1 MKSKLKNIVLL
12 LMLVFSS
19 VRRCF
24 FKNEERVEWYIF
36 TPESLNNGIRIDWMV
51 YFYTISINFLILAY
65 CLKYPFGIS
74 KKIKDSILVMCILD
88 FLHLVLY
95 AGVGFEFFK
104 ILIWLIIIVL
114 RNPKIEE
121 WKPLRI

>member
-1 MKSKLKNIVLL
+1 MVKLKNIVLL
-12 LMLVFSS
+12 SMLVFSS
-19 VRRCF
+19 IRKCF
-24 FKNEERVEWYIF
+24 FKDNSRVEWYIF
-36 TPESLNNGIRIDWMV
+36 SPESLSNGIRIDWMV

-65 CLKYPFGIS
+65 CLKYPNGIS
-74 KKIKDSILVMCILD
+74 TKIKESILVMCILD
-88 FLHLVLY
+88 FLHLILY

-121 WKPLRI
+121 WKPLKI